1 MFYTGHNGTPL
12 STLSCYELTE
22 LINYQPKDPCTIALE
37 TDKEILNLFEEMF
50 GEE

>member
-12 STLSCYELTE
+12 STLSCHELMELTHH
-22 LINYQPKDPCTIALE
+22 QPKDPCTIALE
-37 TDKEILNLFEEMF
+37 TDKLIANLFEEMF